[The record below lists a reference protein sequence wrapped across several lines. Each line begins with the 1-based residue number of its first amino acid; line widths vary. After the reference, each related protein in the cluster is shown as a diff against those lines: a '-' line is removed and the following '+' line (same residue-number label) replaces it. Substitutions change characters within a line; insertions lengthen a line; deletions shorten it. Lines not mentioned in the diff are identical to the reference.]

1 MVEVPDSAEVVDA
14 FHKAGGVL
22 AARARG
28 DLADAEELML
38 AFDDVET
45 MASGFLLVAQVA
57 VEAIAALQGR
67 PVDAV
72 IQDLNVDFER
82 VLRSEGG

>member
-1 MVEVPDSAEVVDA
+1 
-14 FHKAGGVL
+14 
-22 AARARG
+22 
-28 DLADAEELML
+28 ML